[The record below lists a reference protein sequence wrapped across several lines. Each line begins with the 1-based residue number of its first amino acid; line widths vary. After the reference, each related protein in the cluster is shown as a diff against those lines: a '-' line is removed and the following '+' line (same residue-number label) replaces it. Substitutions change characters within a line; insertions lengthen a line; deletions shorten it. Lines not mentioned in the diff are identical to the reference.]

1 MMPLVEIPPFVD
13 QYAQHYQDLFSPEQ
27 LEHFKR
33 YLTGLFVSENK
44 TIQAING
51 LFVVHTRNQSSLNR
65 FFTEYWWS
73 TTAVNERRLHVLGQ
87 DPATRPKKHAVL
99 IIDDTHNEKYG
110 HHFPLLGKWFIPSAD
125 RYGLSH
131 NVVTIHYADRH
142 EDYPLDLRWYAQMD
156 IEQTV
161 HWLEHHD
168 IKYRPDV
175 LARKKKESQKRK
187 YLGDILKRVR
197 SAHPDWEVPYPSKL
211 DLACQLIDWAVAKG
225 YTYPVVFDSWY
236 TCKQVWHHIAQKG
249 MIDVGTVEPDDGVY
263 LKGQWVSLKQWHKQL
278 PERAFQPV
286 RFRYR
291 TRQRLEHSQAAAETR
306 QVDQLGRVRL
316 VASPQEKDRSDE
328 PRLYVCNYLQW
339 ELRYRLRRRPWRWP
353 IEPSYEDT
361 KGPWGFDAYELRD
374 QKAIRRHWNRVV
386 AAYSA
391 ARQAPAQGR
400 WGNWIKT
407 NLKTVGDVSGQ
418 VPGEALAAWITFVLM
433 ELTQGRPVE
442 AIINQLVSYLSR

>member
-1 MMPLVEIPPFVD
+1 MPLVEIPPFVD

-211 DLACQLIDWAVAKG
+211 DLACQLIDEAVAQG

-236 TCKQVWHHIAQKG
+236 TCQQVCHHIAQKG
-249 MIDVGTVEPDDGVY
+249 MIYVGTVEPDSGVY
-263 LKGQWVSLKQWHKQL
+263 LKGHWVSLQEWHRQL
-278 PERAFQPV
+278 PEKAFEPV

-291 TRQRLEHSQAAAETR
+291 QRETMERYWAAASTR
-306 QVDQLGRVRL
+306 QVDQLGRVRW
-316 VASPQEKDRSDE
+316 VASHKTEDRSDE
-328 PRLYVCNYLQW
+328 PRFYVCNYLQ
-339 ELRYRLRRRPWRWP
+339 
-353 IEPSYEDT
+353 
-361 KGPWGFDAYELRD
+361 
-374 QKAIRRHWNRVV
+374 
-386 AAYSA
+386 
-391 ARQAPAQGR
+391 
-400 WGNWIKT
+400 
-407 NLKTVGDVSGQ
+407 
-418 VPGEALAAWITFVLM
+418 
-433 ELTQGRPVE
+433 
-442 AIINQLVSYLSR
+442 